1 MPAECPELEQL
12 EQMAAGSVGSS
23 RAMQDHVAECAACRT
38 RLDEIHENLSLFVEL
53 KSDSAEL
60 RTSIAPA
67 VPMPRRIGA
76 FDILREIGR
85 GGMGVVYEARQ
96 RQPERRVA
104 LKVLRDQHLP
114 GDERHRLFD
123 REIRAL
129 ARLRHPGITAIY
141 ESGAAEQGPYYA
153 MEFIEGESLGAFARA
168 HVLDLR
174 AKLRLFL
181 AICAAVAYAHQ
192 HGVIH
197 RDLKPGNILIDETG
211 KAKILDFG
219 LARITDA
226 DMTGVT
232 VAMETGR
239 LVGTLA
245 YMSPEQARGA
255 ADEVD
260 LRSDVYSLGVI
271 LFELLTQT
279 LPYDVP
285 RTSAATAVRSICE
298 TPPRRPSAAAP
309 SGDGLTRALRGDLDT
324 IVLKALEKSPERR
337 YQGVSALADDIERY
351 LTDQPI
357 TARPPGA
364 LYQIRKFARRNR
376 AIVGGAAGI
385 FLSLC
390 LGLAATVWQSD
401 RAREAEKD
409 ARAEAA
415 VSDEISRFM
424 TSIFESVDPAAA
436 GPDVRVI
443 ELLRRASERIDTAF
457 AGQPRVAAAL
467 EEAIGNGYR
476 SLTLS
481 RDAETHYR
489 RALALA
495 TEEYGAESRQALRI
509 RFALAE
515 IDGEDGQ
522 LESAITKLRGIL
534 EIQRRQFGR
543 DDADSLTT
551 LNYVAVLTT
560 LMGDLKSAEALF
572 RETIAGRTRTL
583 GVDHDDTLGTI
594 ASLGILSI
602 HQGNMIEARKLL
614 EHVYA
619 TSLRTRGPDFAQTI
633 MFASNVAT
641 LARTPEELEAVEPL
655 YRDIVERGTR
665 VFGTDHAR
673 TLGFV
678 GSLCQLLELNCKF
691 AESIAAT
698 RDHLERQT
706 RATGERSPAA
716 IAVLGALARRL
727 RWTRELDE
735 AETLA
740 RRHLSLCRE
749 EFGASDTRTLESM
762 YELIHTLNEKNEL
775 AAALEIA
782 NQTLSLRI
790 ERFGDSAV
798 ETSMV
803 RTLMANVLRRMG
815 RLDEALPLS
824 RRAAADLRASQSAD
838 PILTTWA
845 EGNLGA
851 CLTDIGQFAEAEPL
865 LLGSYDRLVAAIGVC
880 HPACKDLHERITAL
894 YQRWHEA
901 QPDAGHDKKASEFLS
916 RSPATPRE

>member
-1 MPAECPELEQL
+1 MREHIAGCAECR
-12 EQMAAGSVGSS
+12 G
-23 RAMQDHVAECAACRT
+23 
-38 RLDEIHENLSLFVEL
+38 RLGEISENLSLFT
-53 KSDSAEL
+53 EL
-60 RTSIAPA
+60 RSDAGTWRSSVAPA
-67 VPMPRRIGA
+67 PSMPCRIGN
-76 FDILREIGR
+76 FEILREIGR

-96 RQPERRVA
+96 HQPERRVA

-114 GDERHRLFD
+114 GDDRHRLFQ

-129 ARLRHPGITAIY
+129 ARLRHPGITAIH

-153 MEFIEGESLGAFARA
+153 MEYVAGESLGVFVREKSP
-168 HVLDLR
+168 DLR
-174 AKLRLFL
+174 ATLRLFL
-181 AICAAVAYAHQ
+181 EVCAAVAYAHQ

-197 RDLKPGNILIDETG
+197 RDLKPGNILIDVDERP
-211 KAKILDFG
+211 KILDFG

-226 DMTGVT
+226 DATGVSI
-232 VAMETGR
+232 ALETGR

-271 LFELLTQT
+271 LFELLTHT

-285 RTSAATAVRSICE
+285 RTSAVTAVRSICE
-298 TPPRRPSAAAP
+298 SPPRRPSAAAP
-309 SGDGLTRALRGDLDT
+309 PGDNLSRALRGDLDT

-337 YQGVSALADDIERY
+337 YQSVSALADDIERY

-357 TARPPGA
+357 TARPPGS
-364 LYQIRKFARRNR
+364 LYQMRKFARRNR

-385 FLSLC
+385 FIALC
-390 LGLAATVWQSD
+390 LGLAATVWQSI

-424 TSIFESVDPAAA
+424 TSIFESVDPAVA
-436 GPDVRVI
+436 GPDARVVD
-443 ELLRRASERIDTAF
+443 LLRRASDRIDTAF
-457 AGQPRVAAAL
+457 KSQPRIAAAL

-489 RALALA
+489 RALAQA

-515 IDGEDGQ
+515 TAGEDGH
-522 LESAITKLRGIL
+522 LESAMTELRGIL
-534 EIQRRQFGR
+534 EIQRRQFGP

-583 GVDHDDTLGTI
+583 GAEHDETLGTI

-602 HQGNMIEARKLL
+602 HKGNMIEARKLL

-633 MFASNVAT
+633 IFASHVAT

-665 VFGTDHAR
+665 VFGPDHAR
-673 TLGFV
+673 TLEFV
-678 GSLCQLLELNCKF
+678 GSLCQLLELRCKF

-698 RDHLERQT
+698 RDHLERQI
-706 RATGERSPAA
+706 RATGERSPVT
-716 IAVLGALARRL
+716 IGVLGALARRL
-727 RWTRELDE
+727 RWNREMDE
-735 AETLA
+735 AEALA

-749 EFGASDTRTLESM
+749 EFGASDPRTLESM

-775 AAALEIA
+775 AAALDVA
-782 NQTLSLRI
+782 NQTLALRI

-803 RTLMANVLRRMG
+803 RTLMADVLRRMG

-824 RRAAADLRASQSAD
+824 RRAAAELRASQTAD
-838 PILTTWA
+838 PILTNWA

-851 CLTDIGQFAEAEPL
+851 CLADTGQFDEAESL
-865 LLGSYDRLVAAIGVC
+865 LLASHEHLVAAIGAC
-880 HPACKDLHERITAL
+880 HPACKDLHDRITEL

-901 QPDAGHDKKASEFLS
+901 QPDAGHDKEAFEFLS
-916 RSPATPRE
+916 KNPVTPRE